1 MIMKKIIFSV
11 LFLTC
16 FLTSKSQESVFP
28 LYQDNPI
35 WKVYGTDDYQQ
46 SPRKTWLYFYEK
58 DTVICDTLYAIV
70 KLPKNTG
77 SPVRKTFVKVDGE
90 RVWYKNANT
99 CNATTRLLYD
109 FSLKV
114 GDTTDFQSNIV
125 GVVSKIDTVVNGSE
139 SRKRFEL
146 RFFKKNTNE
155 LIRVMFWIEKIG
167 SDFHPFYFHTSFIPS
182 EVLPGEFTLQCLEQ
196 NGEVIYKSPDFDNC
210 DIINNV
216 SSQSQFVPVIIYPN
230 PVQAEVFIKNVS
242 KNSSYNISDLT
253 GRIIKTGVLSES
265 NIDVSMLNSGTYVLQ
280 VIEVKKQMQLFR
292 FVKD

>member
-1 MIMKKIIFSV
+1 MKKIICSV
-11 LFLTC
+11 LFLAC

-125 GVVSKIDTVVNGSE
+125 GVVSKIDTIVNGSE

-146 RFFKKNTNE
+146 RFLKKNTNE

-230 PVQAEVFIKNVS
+230 PVQHSLYISNDLKAVTFQVFDLFGRQKMSGIVTNNVM
-242 KNSSYNISDLT
+242 
-253 GRIIKTGVLSES
+253 
-265 NIDVSMLNSGTYVLQ
+265 DVSELAAGVYVLHLTTEDKDQ
-280 VIEVKKQMQLFR
+280 EVFR
-292 FVKD
+292 FVKE